1 MGESKK
7 RDEGQTR
14 GEYTYTEAGASEGEG
29 GRRLKKF
36 VRKKVESGETWGG
49 IHGGQCGEEEGS
61 AR

>member
-36 VRKKVESGETWGG
+36 VGKKAESGGRVQ
-49 IHGGQCGEEEGS
+49 GGQCGEEEGS